1 MNKRAKG
8 GGRKL
13 KYGEVLKRIVFYI
26 PESKANEIKTLVK
39 QKLKDYEQQF
49 KL

>member
-13 KYGEVLKRIVFYI
+13 KYGEPLKRLVIYC
-26 PESKANEIKTLVK
+26 PESKTNEIKTLIK
-39 QKLKDYEQQF
+39 TKLKDYEQQF